1 MRAAQGLPGNGGRCN
16 GFGPSRKS
24 ESAYLKL
31 CLWLTA
37 HRACDH
43 CTKAN
48 RDCYKPQHSRRTACR
63 WCFENKKSCFRGD
76 PKSKSKHPAPGSS
89 KAKDNSEAHEYSIVE
104 SIQEL
109 RQEVVGLRGELVG
122 LKGGQAR
129 LIAGNAYL
137 KERFENIEALLL
149 GKQAK
154 GKGKPDDED
163 EDMGTVT

>member
-1 MRAAQGLPGNGGRCN
+1 M
-16 GFGPSRKS
+16 
-24 ESAYLKL
+24 
-31 CLWLTA
+31 
-37 HRACDH
+37 
-43 CTKAN
+43 
-48 RDCYKPQHSRRTACR
+48 
-63 WCFENKKSCFRGD
+63 
-76 PKSKSKHPAPGSS
+76 
-89 KAKDNSEAHEYSIVE
+89 
-104 SIQEL
+104 
-109 RQEVVGLRGELVG
+109 GLRGELVG